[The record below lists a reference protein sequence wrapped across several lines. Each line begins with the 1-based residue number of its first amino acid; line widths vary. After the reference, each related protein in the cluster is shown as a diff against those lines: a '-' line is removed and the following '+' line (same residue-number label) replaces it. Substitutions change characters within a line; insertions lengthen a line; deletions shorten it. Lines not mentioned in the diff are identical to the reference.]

1 MKDMHLNMKLKRI
14 RKGFGQFHAPLQVNQ
29 IIEIAYILS
38 WKNIKVRYKSS
49 VLGIVWSLATP
60 LIFLLIFVFIFDQAF
75 SEIENYPLFALSGL
89 IFWNFFATATSQIIG
104 SVVEAAGILKS
115 IPVPP
120 ILFPLS
126 SLMAAVFN
134 LVISLIPFS
143 ILMIAFGN
151 TPNLNSFLLIPVIS
165 LYSCF
170 ILGLSMIMAALNVY
184 LRDIGMLWSS
194 LLPAMLYLTPIAY
207 PVTLIPEKWRW
218 LMNFNPLFHY
228 INATRSI
235 LYDSTTPSISDF
247 LIMTGLSAFSLAL
260 GIGIF
265 KKVEGN
271 FISAI

>member
-1 MKDMHLNMKLKRI
+1 MKFKRI
-14 RKGFGQFHAPLQVNQ
+14 RKGLGQPHNALLSAQT
-29 IIEIAYILS
+29 IEIAYIIS

-60 LIFLLIFVFIFDQAF
+60 LIFLLIFVFIFNQAF
-75 SEIENYPLFALSGL
+75 SEVENYPLFALSGL

-126 SLMAAVFN
+126 SLIAAAFN

-143 ILMIAFGN
+143 ILMIVFGN
-151 TPNLNSFLLIPVIS
+151 VPNFSSLLLIPVIF

-170 ILGLSMIMAALNVY
+170 ILGLSMVMAALNVY

-194 LLPAMLYLTPIAY
+194 LLPAILYLTPIAY

-228 INATRSI
+228 INAVRSI
-235 LYDSTTPSISDF
+235 LYNSVPPNMSDF
-247 LIMTGLSAFSLAL
+247 LIMIVVSGVSLMI
-260 GIGIF
+260 GIGVF
-265 KKVEGN
+265 KKIERN

>member
-1 MKDMHLNMKLKRI
+1 MKFRKFRKRF
-14 RKGFGQFHAPLQVNQ
+14 RRAKKSSLSRSV
-29 IIEIAYILS
+29 IEVAYIIS

-60 LIFLLIFVFIFDQAF
+60 LIFLLIFVFIFSKAF

-89 IFWNFFATATSQIIG
+89 IFWNFFATSTSQIIG
-104 SVVEAAGILKS
+104 SVVEAGGILKS

-134 LVISLIPFS
+134 LLISLIPFS
-143 ILMIAFGN
+143 ALMVVFGN
-151 TPNLNSFLLIPVIS
+151 VPDTSSFLLIPIIF
-165 LYSCF
+165 LYACF
-170 ILGLSMIMAALNVY
+170 ILGVSMVMAALNVY

-194 LLPAMLYLTPIAY
+194 LLPAILYLTPIAY
-207 PVTLIPEKWRW
+207 PVTLIPERWRW

-228 INATRSI
+228 ISSIRSI
-235 LYDSTTPSISDF
+235 LYSSVAPST
-247 LIMTGLSAFSLAL
+247 SAFVLMLVISSLSL
-260 GIGIF
+260 SVGIGVF
-265 KKVEGN
+265 KKIERN

>member
-1 MKDMHLNMKLKRI
+1 MKLRKF
-14 RKGFGQFHAPLQVNQ
+14 RKGLRRPENSSLSQQ
-29 IIEIAYILS
+29 IIDVAYILS

-60 LIFLLIFVFIFDQAF
+60 LIFLLIFVFIFSKAF

-89 IFWNFFATATSQIIG
+89 IFWNFFATSTSQIIG
-104 SVVEAAGILKS
+104 SVVEAGGILKS

-120 ILFPLS
+120 ILFPIS

-134 LVISLIPFS
+134 LLISLIPFS
-143 ILMIAFGN
+143 VLMIAFGN
-151 TPNLNSFLLIPVIS
+151 VPNLNSFLLLPVVF
-165 LYSCF
+165 LYACF
-170 ILGLSMIMAALNVY
+170 ILGLSMVMAALNVY

-194 LLPAMLYLTPIAY
+194 LLPAILYLTPIAY

-228 INATRSI
+228 IDSIRSI
-235 LYDSTTPSISDF
+235 LYSSMAPSISAF
-247 LIMTGLSAFSLAL
+247 IIMLAISGFSLLA

-265 KKVEGN
+265 KKIERN

>member
-1 MKDMHLNMKLKRI
+1 MYLNMKFKRI
-14 RKGFGQFHAPLQVNQ
+14 KKGLGQFHAPLRINQ
-29 IIEIAYILS
+29 IIEVAYILS

-89 IFWNFFATATSQIIG
+89 IFWNFFSTATSQIIG

-134 LVISLIPFS
+134 LMISLIPFS
-143 ILMIAFGN
+143 ILMVAFGN
-151 TPNLNSFLLIPVIS
+151 TPNLNSFLLIPIVF

-170 ILGLSMIMAALNVY
+170 ILGLSMTMAALNVY

-194 LLPAMLYLTPIAY
+194 LLPAILYLTPIAY
-207 PVTLIPEKWRW
+207 PITLIPEKWRW

-228 INATRSI
+228 INATRSV
-235 LYDSTTPSISDF
+235 LYDSTAPSISDF
-247 LIMTGLSAFSLAL
+247 LIMTGLSVLSLAF
-260 GIGIF
+260 GIAIF